1 MLVIRLT
8 RFGKKKRAFYRLV
21 VADKKAP
28 IKGKYIAQIG
38 YYNPLVKTGGIFI
51 DKEKAKK
58 WLSQGAQPS
67 NTAWNLLVEAGV
79 LKKKIVTQRSK
90 KRKEKKEIE
99 EKATA
104 TKMETEEE
112 KQTSSPEEEATSQ
125 AIKEKP
131 LVPPSS
137 EREAA
142 SSKAGPPETPLG

>member
-8 RFGKKKRAFYRLV
+8 RFGRKKRAFCRLV

-90 KRKEKKEIE
+90 KRKGKKEIE
-99 EKATA
+99 EKVTA
-104 TKMETEEE
+104 AKTETEGE
-112 KQTSSPEEEATSQ
+112 KQALKPEEEAPSE
-125 AIKEKP
+125 AIEEKP
-131 LVPPSS
+131 VAPSS
-137 EREAA
+137 Q
-142 SSKAGPPETPLG
+142 